1 MLNNNYPKK
10 RTLKRAGKHYVYN
23 KKEYRNPF
31 FKKSRTKKNFSTKC
45 SRRIK
50 LIATEI
56 VVLLFGLSWFFFFS
70 PVFEITEINIIGN
83 ERIQQKDIQD
93 IISKQMSSHLN
104 IQKNIFLFNRQTL
117 IDDLKDKYCLEK
129 IIIKKDFPSTIITS
143 IVETK
148 NSAIW
153 HENDIYYYIDSD
165 GNIIEEV
172 EPLEITQKNFPLI
185 DNQSSSYIIEKNI
198 NEQDKN
204 QLKFIIELFETLNKN
219 NYPFKIEKFLLDD
232 ELNTV
237 KVMIIQGPIIKF
249 NPQEQLE
256 GQINKFNILINQTL
270 KDDYI
275 KLKKIDLRYGE
286 LIFYE

>member
-23 KKEYRNPF
+23 KKKYNNPF
-31 FKKSRTKKNFSTKC
+31 FKKSRTKKSFSTKY

-50 LIATEI
+50 LIAIETI
-56 VVLLFGLSWFFFFS
+56 ILLLGLSWFFFFS
-70 PVFEITEINIIGN
+70 PVFEITEISITGN
-83 ERIQQKDIQD
+83 ERIQQKDMQD
-93 IISKQMSSHLN
+93 IVGKQMSSHLN

-117 IDDLKDKYCLEK
+117 IDTLKDKYCLEK
-129 IIIKKDFPSTIITS
+129 IIIKKDFPSTIIVS
-143 IVETK
+143 IAETK
-148 NSAIW
+148 NSAVW
-153 HENDIYYYIDSD
+153 HEHDTYYYVDSD

-185 DNQSSSYIIEKNI
+185 ENQSSDSIIEKNI
-198 NEQDKN
+198 NEQDKD
-204 QLKFIIELFETLNKN
+204 QLKFIIKLFETLNKN

-237 KVMIIQGPIIKF
+237 KVIIIQGPIIKF

-256 GQINKFNILINQTL
+256 GQINKFDILINQTL